1 MNLDNDIK
9 SYRNQVIDTD
19 INRNEIDYDYNSH
32 EKKNINLLFNS
43 KINQSNNIFRN
54 NNKNI
59 FELKS
64 DSSNLK
70 NKYIQRIE
78 KKYIHQTQNLNNKL
92 KNRNI
97 FKNFKNNFI
106 NKSNGKVD
114 NIKDAYSSKYEN
126 NY

>member
-19 INRNEIDYDYNSH
+19 INRNEINYDYNSQ

-43 KINQSNNIFRN
+43 KINHPNNIFRN